1 MDQSPANDSRWY
13 PQYPMIGVHAL
24 IIKDGCVLLVKRDKE
39 PNKGMWII
47 PGGRVELGETYSE
60 AVHRELLEE
69 CAIMIEVVRILDVM
83 DYILQDEQG
92 RTKYHFVLIY
102 LLAQYKSGIVKAQ
115 SDAEEAKWVPFEKI
129 GEFDTHPH
137 LHSLLNKVQP
147 RLVRGKGKG
156 ISSEHK

>member
-1 MDQSPANDSRWY
+1 MNQPPENDSRWY
-13 PQYPMIGVHAL
+13 PQYPMIGAHAL
-24 IIKDGCVLLVKRDKE
+24 IVKDGCILLVKRAKE

-47 PGGRVELGETYSE
+47 PGGKVELGETFSK
-60 AVHRELLEE
+60 AVHRELHEE
-69 CAIMIEVVRILDVM
+69 CAIKIEVVRILDVM

-129 GEFDTHPH
+129 AELETHPH
-137 LHSLLNKVQP
+137 LKVLLK
-147 RLVRGKGKG
+147 KAG
-156 ISSEHK
+156 IEAP